1 MNKNLEGYEWFKQ
14 GLKKEELLKAV
25 KPAGKRQFIL
35 QNRSVKTH
43 MNRFIILPSLY
54 NRMIILGPVYMVS
67 GGRANFSLISL
78 KNSTNCLHENANS
91 SRGGGGG
98 GGGET
103 TRVGELSRLGR

>member
-54 NRMIILGPVYMVS
+54 NRMIILWILS
-67 GGRANFSLISL
+67 GVIKIQRMSKRAL
-78 KNSTNCLHENANS
+78 
-91 SRGGGGG
+91 
-98 GGGET
+98 ET
-103 TRVGELSRLGR
+103 EKIFFGSNTGVLL